1 MKVDLKR
8 LSEQLTSAEESTIS
22 LPEIT
27 PYVREHIYKPLLES
41 DTLLL
46 TSLDFSRF
54 SLDDIVD
61 LRDRLEEKH
70 QAKERLKDINGIFCR
85 ADSVSNRERAF
96 C

>member
-1 MKVDLKR
+1 MKVDLMK

-27 PYVREHIYKPLLES
+27 PYVREHIYEPLLES

-54 SLDDIVD
+54 CRNDIVD

-70 QAKERLKDINGIFCR
+70 QAKERLKDINAIFCR
-85 ADSVSNRERAF
+85 ADSVSSRKRSF

>member
-8 LSEQLTSAEESTIS
+8 LSEQLTSAEESAIS

-61 LRDRLEEKH
+61 LRDWLEEKH

-85 ADSVSNRERAF
+85 ADPVSVRMRSF